1 MWYICLY
8 LSFVMHELEESIM
21 AERRKIKKKTVMYTG
36 RARQNKENKSFEI
49 RKFLI
54 RHLIWNIGTKQ
65 NKINEEVVKV

>member
-1 MWYICLY
+1 
-8 LSFVMHELEESIM
+8 MHELEESIM

-54 RHLIWNIGTKQ
+54 RHLI
-65 NKINEEVVKV
+65 